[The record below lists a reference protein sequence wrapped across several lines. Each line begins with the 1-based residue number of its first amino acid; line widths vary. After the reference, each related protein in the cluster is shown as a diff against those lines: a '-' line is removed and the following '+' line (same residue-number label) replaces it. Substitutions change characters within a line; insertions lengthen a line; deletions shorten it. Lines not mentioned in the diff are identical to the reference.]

1 MIAIVGNG
9 RLELLR
15 EKFIGQ
21 IATVD
26 GPQPGFTDDSW
37 KGDLFRVIDIEKDF
51 KFKVSLILDYCDGF
65 MRYDG
70 INCEPYISRSL
81 TNPFHIDPKKF
92 RIRLVTPDDMLH
104 MMMKVA
110 RDWDDHG
117 RRVLAQKGYSMKK
130 D

>member
-21 IATVD
+21 IITVD
-26 GPQPGFTDDSW
+26 GPQPLNGDNSW
-37 KGDLFRVIDIEKDF
+37 KGDLFRVIDIEEDE
-51 KFKVSLILDYCDGF
+51 KFKVLSIVTYREGYT
-65 MRYDG
+65 RYDG
-70 INCEPYISRSL
+70 AKQDPYICQSL
-81 TNPFHIDPKKF
+81 DSPFHIDPKKF

-104 MMMKVA
+104 MMIEVA
-110 RDWDDHG
+110 RDWDDHD